1 MERMF
6 QTHSFRSLC
15 LLRYSIEYYI
25 QNFEKFFGFGSMD
38 VSYPGGKQSFVVT
51 YIFLLLHGKYS
62 LATYSI
68 PSCNTVSSVYS
79 VGSGL

>member
-6 QTHSFRSLC
+6 HTYSFCSLC

-25 QNFEKFFGFGSMD
+25 QNFEKFFVFGSMD
-38 VSYPGGKQSFVVT
+38 VNYPWGKLSFVIT

-68 PSCNTVSSVYS
+68 PSSI
-79 VGSGL
+79 L